1 MSPTSSQVR
10 IAKRLWRMELAQQRR
25 SPVKYITTTA
35 LIFTFF
41 FFLTTYARSEEHYI
55 YKDGQGK
62 LVISNQ
68 RPPVGS
74 NILRIMDLPEF
85 REVQMQPVQEI
96 SSARSTVRLESS
108 AKPEPKK

>member
-1 MSPTSSQVR
+1 M
-10 IAKRLWRMELAQQRR
+10 
-25 SPVKYITTTA
+25 KYITTTA

-74 NILRIMDLPEF
+74 NILRTMDLPEF
-85 REVQMQPVQEI
+85 REVQMQSVQEI
-96 SSARSTVRLESS
+96 GSARSSGRLESS
-108 AKPEPKK
+108 AKREQKK